1 MSTVLI
7 TGASSG
13 LGLEGALAFARNGD
27 TVYASM
33 RNPARAG
40 PLLDAAAAENLEMQV
55 VELDVTRSET
65 FGSVIDSIVAATGRL
80 DVLVN
85 NAGIIRPGAL
95 EDVSEEDLRAVVET
109 NLVGPLLLARAV
121 LPQMR
126 KRRSGCIIMMSSLS
140 GIAGLPGDLPYTA
153 SKFGLE
159 GATEA
164 LRHEVDRWGIRV
176 ALVEG
181 GMYATGIFDDILQGR
196 LADERLLPPDY
207 PADSPYRPLVESR
220 LQSVRDSL
228 AKAFHPRRIGE
239 LYVKIAGSEG
249 SKLRW
254 PADEVA
260 EMVLGRMWAQSDAER
275 DAFLRQVADAD
286 WWSEGKEPARQDR
299 AGEDDSGDDQAG
311 KDRAG

>member
-1 MSTVLI
+1 MAVVLI
-7 TGASSG
+7 TGAGSG

-27 TVYASM
+27 TVFASL
-33 RNPARAG
+33 RDRTRG
-40 PLLDAAAAENLEMQV
+40 GRLLDAAAAEDLHLEV
-55 VELDVTRSET
+55 IELDVTRPDT
-65 FGSVIDSIVAATGRL
+65 FKGVIESIIAGTGRL

-95 EDVSEEDLRAVVET
+95 EDVAETDLQLVIET

-126 KRRSGCIIMMSSLS
+126 TQGGGCIIMMSSLS

-181 GMYATGIFDDILQGR
+181 GMYATDIFEASLGKQ
-196 LADERLLPPDY
+196 RLLPPGY
-207 PADSPYRPLVESR
+207 PEDSPYRALVEDR
-220 LQSVRDSL
+220 LRAVKASL
-228 AKAFHPRRIGE
+228 EGAFHPRRIGE
-239 LYVKIAGSEG
+239 LYVKIAESDG

-260 EMVLGRMWAQSDAER
+260 EAVLGKMWAQSDTGR
-275 DAFLRQVADAD
+275 DAFLREVADTD
-286 WWSEGKEPARQDR
+286 WWSEGREHA
-299 AGEDDSGDDQAG
+299 E
-311 KDRAG
+311 

>member
-1 MSTVLI
+1 MAVVLI
-7 TGASSG
+7 TGAGSG

-27 TVYASM
+27 TVFASL
-33 RNPARAG
+33 RDRTRG
-40 PLLDAAAAENLEMQV
+40 GRLLDAAAAEDLHLEV
-55 VELDVTRSET
+55 IELDVTRPDT
-65 FGSVIDSIVAATGRL
+65 FKGVIESIIAATGRL

-95 EDVSEEDLRAVVET
+95 EDVGETDLRLVIET

-126 KRRSGCIIMMSSLS
+126 TQGGGCIIMMSSLS

-181 GMYATGIFDDILQGR
+181 GMYATDIFEASLGTQ
-196 LADERLLPPDY
+196 RLLPPGY
-207 PADSPYRPLVESR
+207 PEDSPYRALVEAR
-220 LQSVRDSL
+220 LRAVQVSL
-228 AKAFHPRRIGE
+228 ERAFHPRRIGE
-239 LYVKIAGSEG
+239 LYVKIAGSDG
-249 SKLRW
+249 SRLRW

-260 EMVLGRMWAQSDAER
+260 EAVLGKMWAQDDAAR
-275 DAFLRQVADAD
+275 DDFLRQVADTD
-286 WWSEGKEPARQDR
+286 WWSEGSEH
-299 AGEDDSGDDQAG
+299 AG
-311 KDRAG
+311 

>member
-1 MSTVLI
+1 MAVVLI
-7 TGASSG
+7 TGAGSG

-27 TVYASM
+27 TVFASL
-33 RNPARAG
+33 RDHRRADR
-40 PLLDAAAAENLEMQV
+40 LLDAAAAEDLHLEV
-55 VELDVTRSET
+55 IELDVTRPDT
-65 FGSVIDSIVAATGRL
+65 FAGAIESIVAKAGRL

-95 EDVSEEDLRAVVET
+95 EDLSETDLRAVIET

-126 KRRSGCIIMMSSLS
+126 AQRRGCIIMMSSLS

-164 LRHEVDRWGIRV
+164 LRHEVDRWNIRV

-181 GMYATGIFDDILQGR
+181 GMYATDIFEASLGQQR
-196 LADERLLPPDY
+196 SVPPGY
-207 PADSPYRPLVESR
+207 PEDSPYRALVEAR
-220 LQSVRDSL
+220 LRAVQVSL
-228 AKAFHPRRIGE
+228 EQAFHPRRIGE
-239 LYVKIAGSEG
+239 LYVKIAGSDG
-249 SKLRW
+249 SRLRW

-260 EMVLGRMWAQSDAER
+260 ETVLGRMWAQSDAER
-275 DAFLRQVADAD
+275 DAFLREVAGTD
-286 WWSEGKEPARQDR
+286 WWSEGREHA
-299 AGEDDSGDDQAG
+299 E
-311 KDRAG
+311 

>member
-1 MSTVLI
+1 MAVVLI
-7 TGASSG
+7 TGAGSG

-27 TVYASM
+27 TVFASV
-33 RNPARAG
+33 RDAARAG
-40 PLLDAAAAENLEMQV
+40 RLLEAAAAEGLHLEV
-55 VELDVTRSET
+55 IELDVTRPDT
-65 FGSVIDSIVAATGRL
+65 FPGAVKSIVTDTGRL

-95 EDVSEEDLRAVVET
+95 EDVSETDLRAVIET
-109 NLVGPLLLARAV
+109 NLIGPLLLARAV

-126 KRRSGCIIMMSSLS
+126 AQRSGCIIMMSSLS

-181 GMYATGIFDDILQGR
+181 GMYATDIFEASLGHQR
-196 LADERLLPPDY
+196 LPPPGY
-207 PADSPYRPLVESR
+207 PEDSPYRALVEAR
-220 LQSVRDSL
+220 LRAVQASL
-228 AKAFHPRRIGE
+228 ARAFHPRRIGE
-239 LYVKIAGSEG
+239 LYVRIAGSDG
-249 SKLRW
+249 SRLRW

-260 EMVLGRMWAQSDAER
+260 KTVMGKMWAQSDAER
-275 DAFLRQVADAD
+275 DAFLRQVADTD
-286 WWSEGKEPARQDR
+286 WWSEGREHA
-299 AGEDDSGDDQAG
+299 E
-311 KDRAG
+311 